1 MLMLFPMMTL
11 MMDAARVIEI
21 RLRMMALG
29 KSTPNEMVLMVT
41 EKINAMEQAKAI
53 MLRGGNPSLVIDT
66 TGRSSLRMLRDYRI
80 SPFQRSPSLILI
92 LPVQQPTKV
101 ELILNLRTAK
111 EPGLTVPL
119 ALLGRAD
126 EVIEQ
131 TAFRFLADFVAEVR

>member
-53 MLRGGNPSLVIDT
+53 MLRGGSASLVIDN
-66 TGRSSLRMLRDYRI
+66 YQKI
-80 SPFQRSPSLILI
+80 
-92 LPVQQPTKV
+92 
-101 ELILNLRTAK
+101 
-111 EPGLTVPL
+111 
-119 ALLGRAD
+119 
-126 EVIEQ
+126 
-131 TAFRFLADFVAEVR
+131 VAANVARLS